1 MAHRLSAAPVE
12 TAKWQKWLSTPNKSM
27 KPQRLKTVAGA
38 ASGCG
43 GGGDCPPCNATGM
56 KHSETMQALKY
67 ARRAGMEHVSEDQ
80 TRWLARAAVAAAVP
94 FDKSAARSLSALARS
109 PVNCRRHRQHR
120 RLRDD
125 PPSATDGD
133 YMVIAGA
140 NSLSLT
146 LGIRHC
152 AFAALRMSHTICMT
166 LRFTGTIIGVL
177 ILSFVGDIARGNDTN
192 LLVVFL
198 IGIAFMET
206 SSSYGETVDLLFV
219 QRYPPPIPIFLI
231 TLPVAVVHWFIFT
244 MGLLAPHN
252 VVAVAYADG
261 RRPPEEEGGKMDEVK
276 AMGSA
281 IAMRDLTYMIA
292 MNPRGLF
299 RLWDA
304 DAMEAVVYIAE
315 DVAHFMALFGC
326 YCKVPR
332 EGSFRVAGPS
342 TITSIIPTVSTVG
355 WLALV
360 KAKFVSIP
368 TSRSFETGVATLALR
383 LNTA

>member
-1 MAHRLSAAPVE
+1 
-12 TAKWQKWLSTPNKSM
+12 M
-27 KPQRLKTVAGA
+27 K
-38 ASGCG
+38 
-43 GGGDCPPCNATGM
+43 
-56 KHSETMQALKY
+56 
-67 ARRAGMEHVSEDQ
+67 
-80 TRWLARAAVAAAVP
+80 
-94 FDKSAARSLSALARS
+94 
-109 PVNCRRHRQHR
+109 
-120 RLRDD
+120 
-125 PPSATDGD
+125 
-133 YMVIAGA
+133 
-140 NSLSLT
+140 
-146 LGIRHC
+146 

-261 RRPPEEEGGKMDEVK
+261 RRPPE
-276 AMGSA
+276 
-281 IAMRDLTYMIA
+281 
-292 MNPRGLF
+292 
-299 RLWDA
+299 
-304 DAMEAVVYIAE
+304 AVVYIAE
-315 DVAHFMALFGC
+315 DVAHFMALFDC

-342 TITSIIPTVSTVG
+342 TITTVG